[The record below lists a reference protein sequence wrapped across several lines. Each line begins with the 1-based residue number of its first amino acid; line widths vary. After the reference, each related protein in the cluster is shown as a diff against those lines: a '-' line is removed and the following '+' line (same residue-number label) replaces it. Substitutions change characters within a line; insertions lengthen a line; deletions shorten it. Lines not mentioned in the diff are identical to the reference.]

1 MYYVKL
7 PHANKLPHTTHTTA
21 YYGIILC
28 KRKIILFWAPNGTR
42 TKADWLLLRERNAGL
57 SKMSRD
63 FFECRPM
70 PYSCLAVSRSVS
82 LVSNLPNKFCKEIF
96 FEVMTLF
103 VSTRSLWE
111 TVIIWLFLCKHIH
124 FKISFQII
132 IKPKCTTAYYSI
144 LQHTM
149 AYYGVLRA
157 RGTTL

>member
-42 TKADWLLLRERNAGL
+42 TKADWLLLREGNAGL
-57 SKMSRD
+57 SKKSCD

-96 FEVMTLF
+96 FEVMNLF

-132 IKPKCTTAYYSI
+132 IKPKCTTAYYSV